1 MKIDIVLNL
10 YYQPPKALEDL
21 IKHNTNLYIPINS
34 GNLAVPVKSKFAKK
48 FIHFEDEMKDNISHL
63 NSKLNEMTSI
73 YAYWKNL
80 MKSPDY
86 IGHNHYRRLFRI
98 EDLNDVAEY
107 DVIDAKPIPM
117 LFNMSYFTGSQI
129 PNFVPTDI
137 KNGYAICHKIEDWNK
152 MEALLKKT
160 PYYVDFEDWSRQNS
174 LTSPCNMFVMK
185 KKIFEEY
192 CEFIFPILFELE
204 KQVDFTGYDN
214 YQKRQLAFLSERMT
228 SLFLYVKRQQGY
240 KFKTVDTLFFEGWKT
255 SEATDRRGQY

>member
-21 IKHNTNLYIPINS
+21 IKHNMHLYIPMNT
-34 GNLAVPVKSKFAKK
+34 GNLKGTNDWCDK
-48 FIHFEDEMKDNISHL
+48 HLCFETDFKENISHL
-63 NSKLNEMTSI
+63 NPKLNEMTSI
-73 YAYWKNL
+73 WCYWKNL
-80 MKSPDY
+80 MKDADY
-86 IGHNHYRRLFRI
+86 IGFNHYRRFFNQSDFLDI
-98 EDLNDVAEY
+98 EQY

-117 LFNMSYFTGSQI
+117 LFNMSYFTRSPI
-129 PNFVPTDI
+129 PNFVSTDI
-137 KNGYAICHKIEDWNK
+137 KNGYGICHKIEDWNK
-152 MEALLKKT
+152 MEELLKKT
-160 PYYVDFEDWSRQNS
+160 PYYVDFEDWSKQNS

-228 SLFLYVKRQQGY
+228 SLFLFVKKQQGY

-255 SEATDRRGQY
+255 SEATDKRGQY